1 MTNTTSTQ
9 PAVTT
14 TVLRTKTQTT
24 ETARTA
30 NAAYTLDVIR
40 SNGALTSVNARV
52 AYATDG
58 TAPDGTAATSYQD
71 VGTMSWRA
79 GKLTAIDFPLAADTA
94 ALVTDFAAIIAY
106 LQSKEEV

>member
-30 NAAYTLDVIR
+30 NAHYALDVIR

-58 TAPDGTAATSYQD
+58 TAPDGTATSYQD

-79 GKLTAIDFPLAADTA
+79 GKLTAVDFPLAADTA
-94 ALVTDFAAIIAY
+94 ALVTDFAAIISY
-106 LQSKEEV
+106 LQNKEEV